1 MREDGSLI
9 GYKAKQEAGPVSDPL
24 NNFTVR
30 GCQVL
35 KTERP
40 KPFTFM
46 LRGLQWTTVIE
57 RTFCTDSDKDRDEWC
72 KAIEHVSGL
81 LNTIDEQDVEMTDL
95 RAHEAEMSRRLHIG
109 TKNSTSRGGRKI
121 VRNVLVQLNHFTN
134 RIELN
139 LFGRHW
145 TTSSS

>member
-1 MREDGSLI
+1 MGE
-9 GYKAKQEAGPVSDPL
+9 PL

-57 RTFCTDSDKDRDEWC
+57 RTFCVDSEKERNEWC
-72 KAIEHVSGL
+72 EAIEHVAGMLQVGL
-81 LNTIDEQDVEMTDL
+81 IVIAICAYGLIAVCQAVDDQDVDMMDIRINDVDMT
-95 RAHEAEMSRRLHIG
+95 SRLHIG
-109 TKNSTSRGGRKI
+109 TRTSSSRGRKI
-121 VRNVLVQLNHFTN
+121 VSVLYFK
-134 RIELN
+134 
-139 LFGRHW
+139 
-145 TTSSS
+145 